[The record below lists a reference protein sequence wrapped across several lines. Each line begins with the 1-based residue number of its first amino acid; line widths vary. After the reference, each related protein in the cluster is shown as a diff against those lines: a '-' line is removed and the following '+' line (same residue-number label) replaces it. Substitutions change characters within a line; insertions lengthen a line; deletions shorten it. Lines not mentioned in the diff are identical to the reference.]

1 MHWVS
6 TTSLISVG
14 YNVAMRSTDLTFYF
28 VKNLHRFWNFL
39 EHSGKRSLEKKLVR
53 WQSSERIMAILLLA
67 RVTTFFSFYTMPN
80 DWKTIESHRYS
91 WCFPCGGLY
100 NSSKQPHL
108 GSKEYSG
115 LVAILPR
122 CCDKMSK

>member
-6 TTSLISVG
+6 TTPLISVG

-28 VKNLHRFWNFL
+28 VKKLTSIL
-39 EHSGKRSLEKKLVR
+39 EFPGTLRQTKLGKKLVR

-91 WCFPCGGLY
+91 WCFTCGGLY